1 MEYINLTPAEEKK
14 WNKENL
20 INPTEIRNGEE
31 KESKGDHRK
40 QQMQSKR
47 TWLNSNKRLTVIRKK
62 FKVN

>member
-1 MEYINLTPAEEKK
+1 LLGKYNFLCGYKKLSKKIAMEYINFTPAEEKK

-40 QQMQSKR
+40 
-47 TWLNSNKRLTVIRKK
+47 
-62 FKVN
+62 